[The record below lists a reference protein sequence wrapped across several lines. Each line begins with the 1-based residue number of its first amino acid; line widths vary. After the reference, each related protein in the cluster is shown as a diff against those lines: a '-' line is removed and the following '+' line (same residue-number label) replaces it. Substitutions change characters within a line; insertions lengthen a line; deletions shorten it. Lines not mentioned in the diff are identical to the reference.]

1 MSLNKQ
7 KIKNISVIVF
17 GNLCLALGVSL
28 FILPH
33 SIVNGGTSG
42 LGVVLEGFFG
52 FKPETVIT
60 ILIWV
65 LFFVGLVLLGKKF
78 ALKTL
83 ISTILYPIF
92 INVFSEAEYFKN
104 LSDQVTNPLL
114 ATLVGA
120 VLIGFGMG
128 IVYREGASTGG
139 FDVICLMLK
148 KYIRIK
154 LSVSTLIID
163 SSIIILGLASLSLEN
178 ALYGLLCVVLTSYI
192 IEKITISGTSSYMA
206 HIVSDKIE
214 EINNYLIKD
223 LERGTTLIKAE
234 GGLTRKER
242 IMIEVV
248 FNEKEYYE
256 IKKNIHKI
264 DSNAFISVYKSI
276 NAYGNGFEEVFIRRK

>member
-1 MSLNKQ
+1 MSLHKQ
-7 KIKNISVIVF
+7 KIKNIFVIVF

-65 LFFVGLVLLGKKF
+65 LFFVGLILLGKKF

-92 INVFSEAEYFKN
+92 INLFSEIEYFKELAN
-104 LSDQVTNPLL
+104 EVTNPLL

-120 VLIGFGMG
+120 VLVGFGMG
-128 IVYREGASTGG
+128 VVYREGASTGG
-139 FDVICLMLK
+139 FDVISLLAK
-148 KYIRIK
+148 KYFRIK
-154 LSVSTLIID
+154 LSLSTLVID
-163 SSIIILGLASLSLEN
+163 SSIILLGLASLSLEN

-256 IKKNIHKI
+256 IKKNTE
-264 DSNAFISVYKSI
+264 D
-276 NAYGNGFEEVFIRRK
+276 